1 MQFNKHSTRSET
13 GQKRKLLFF
22 SPAITL
28 NNSSF
33 QQITRTMT
41 IQEIK
46 AISISSFLSSK
57 GYEPVNKKGY
67 KWWYLS
73 PLHTEQTASFKV
85 DLNKNVWYDF
95 GLGKGGNIIDLAMEL
110 YQTHNISEVLHMM
123 GRSIILPTTPIQST
137 CPQKDTSFE
146 DIYVKE
152 LEHPALL
159 NYLLE
164 RGIDSITAKSLCV
177 EIHYKSDG
185 KRYFAIGFRNDSG
198 GYELRN
204 LYFKGCIAPKA
215 ITTIRN
221 PETACHVFEEFMD
234 YLSYLALYGKC
245 DAVVL
250 NSIVNIPSALPIL
263 NKYSLVCC
271 HLDND
276 KAGRM
281 ATKQIM
287 EALENKCTDASNEY
301 GAYKDLNEYLISK
314 SATFQQKGKNN
325 S

>member
-1 MQFNKHSTRSET
+1 
-13 GQKRKLLFF
+13 
-22 SPAITL
+22 
-28 NNSSF
+28 
-33 QQITRTMT
+33 MT

-46 AISISSFLSSK
+46 AISISGFLSSK

-123 GRSIILPTTPIQST
+123 GRLIILPTTPTQST

-146 DIYVKE
+146 DIEVKE
-152 LEHPALL
+152 LAHPALL
-159 NYLLE
+159 QYLSG
-164 RGIDSITAKSLCV
+164 RGIDSITAKSQCV
-177 EIHYKSDG
+177 EIHYKSAG
-185 KRYFAIGFRNDSG
+185 KRYFVIGFKNDAG

-204 LYFKGCIAPKA
+204 PYFKGCIAPKA

-221 PETACHVFEEFMD
+221 HETACHIFEGFVD
-234 YLSYLALYGKC
+234 YLSYLILHGEC
-245 DAVVL
+245 DAV
-250 NSIVNIPSALPIL
+250 VNIPSALPML
-263 NKYSLVCC
+263 NKYSQICC

-281 ATKQIM
+281 ATWQIM
-287 EALENKCTDASNEY
+287 EALGDKCTDASNEY
-301 GAYKDLNEYLISK
+301 EEYKDLNEYLMNK
-314 SATFQQKGKNN
+314 SMAFQQKGRNKF
-325 S
+325 

>member
-1 MQFNKHSTRSET
+1 
-13 GQKRKLLFF
+13 
-22 SPAITL
+22 
-28 NNSSF
+28 
-33 QQITRTMT
+33 MT

-46 AISISSFLSSK
+46 AISISGFLSSK

-123 GRSIILPTTPIQST
+123 GRSIILPTTPTQST

-185 KRYFAIGFRNDSG
+185 KRYFAIGFKNDAG

-221 PETACHVFEEFMD
+221 HEGVSHVFEGFMD
-234 YLSYLALYGKC
+234 YLSYLILHGEC

-250 NSIVNIPSALPIL
+250 NSIVNIPNVLPIL
-263 NKYSLVCC
+263 NKYSQICC

-276 KAGRM
+276 TAGRM
-281 ATKQIM
+281 ATWQIM
-287 EALENKCTDASNEY
+287 EVLGAKCIDATNEY
-301 GAYKDLNEYLISK
+301 GAYKDLNEYLMSK
-314 SATFQQKGKNN
+314 STLT
-325 S
+325 

>member
-1 MQFNKHSTRSET
+1 
-13 GQKRKLLFF
+13 
-22 SPAITL
+22 
-28 NNSSF
+28 
-33 QQITRTMT
+33 MT

-46 AISISSFLSSK
+46 AISISGFLSSK

-123 GRSIILPTTPIQST
+123 ERSIILPTTLTQST

-185 KRYFAIGFRNDSG
+185 KRYFAIGFKNDAG

-204 LYFKGCIAPKA
+204 PYFKGCIAPKA

-221 PETACHVFEEFMD
+221 HEGVGHVFEGFMD
-234 YLSYLALYGKC
+234 YLSYLILHSEC

-250 NSIVNIPSALPIL
+250 NSIVNIPNVLPIL
-263 NKYSLVCC
+263 NKYSQICC

-281 ATKQIM
+281 ATWQIM
-287 EALENKCTDASNEY
+287 KALGDKCTDASNEY
-301 GAYKDLNEYLISK
+301 EEYKDLNEYLMNK
-314 SATFQQKGKNN
+314 SIAFLQKGRNKF
-325 S
+325 

>member
-1 MQFNKHSTRSET
+1 
-13 GQKRKLLFF
+13 
-22 SPAITL
+22 
-28 NNSSF
+28 
-33 QQITRTMT
+33 MT

-46 AISISSFLSSK
+46 AISISGFLSSK

-123 GRSIILPTTPIQST
+123 GRSIILSTTPTQSA

-164 RGIDSITAKSLCV
+164 RGIDSITAK
-177 EIHYKSDG
+177 
-185 KRYFAIGFRNDSG
+185 NDAG

-204 LYFKGCIAPKA
+204 PYFKGCIAPKA

-221 PETACHVFEEFMD
+221 HEGVGHVFEGFMD
-234 YLSYLALYGKC
+234 YLSYLILHGEC

-250 NSIVNIPSALPIL
+250 NSIVNIPNVLPIL
-263 NKYSLVCC
+263 NKYSQICC

-276 KAGRM
+276 TAGRM
-281 ATKQIM
+281 ATRQIM
-287 EALENKCTDASNEY
+287 GALGAKCIDATNEY
-301 GAYKDLNEYLISK
+301 GAYKDLNEYLMSK
-314 SATFQQKGKNN
+314 STLT
-325 S
+325 